1 MLRRASK
8 GWPSQRKRVLV
19 GFFKK
24 KSPEPGSFTAL
35 LGESVYTASRALLLP
50 DLASELTGK
59 RVREE
64 FGWLMSVPNR
74 HQVVWHIIEDATVVA
89 AVNGMARFAA
99 MGYSDSPT
107 PVSPHVFWWNG
118 TSYEQLTEVS
128 DDGGLAIRVSPAF
141 QAVLESIT
149 ADR

>member
-1 MLRRASK
+1 MI
-8 GWPSQRKRVLV
+8 
-19 GFFKK
+19 
-24 KSPEPGSFTAL
+24 AL
-35 LGESVYTASRALLLP
+35 DLP
-50 DLASELTGK
+50 DTVTVFSHYSANKCK
-59 RVREE
+59 RVRED

-74 HQVVWHIIEDATVVA
+74 HQVVWHISATVIP

-128 DDGGLAIRVSPAF
+128 GDGGLAIRVSPAF
-141 QAVLESIT
+141 QAVLESMT

>member
-1 MLRRASK
+1 MIEARIPDVRSPGPSGPAEFPPSGGRRRSADRAS
-8 GWPSQRKRVLV
+8 
-19 GFFKK
+19 
-24 KSPEPGSFTAL
+24 AL
-35 LGESVYTASRALLLP
+35 MCSSCQ
-50 DLASELTGK
+50 
-59 RVREE
+59 
-64 FGWLMSVPNR
+64 R
-74 HQVVWHIIEDATVVA
+74 HQVVWHIIEDATVIP

-118 TSYEQLTEVS
+118 TSYEQLTEVP